1 MLQITGYV
9 LIDRILQISSSR
21 GRVLLGNMEIRRSL
35 EGGREG
41 WGRTVECHRGAAETL
56 QRSAAVSQT
65 DMIGNV
71 TKPQVMS
78 FGHKGKIRFV
88 I

>member
-35 EGGREG
+35 EGGRGGEG
-41 WGRTVECHRGAAETL
+41 QWSAIEEPRRDRLQYHR
-56 QRSAAVSQT
+56 Q
-65 DMIGNV
+65 I
-71 TKPQVMS
+71 
-78 FGHKGKIRFV
+78 
-88 I
+88 

>member
-1 MLQITGYV
+1 M
-9 LIDRILQISSSR
+9 
-21 GRVLLGNMEIRRSL
+21 
-35 EGGREG
+35 
-41 WGRTVECHRGAAETL
+41 ECHRGAAE
-56 QRSAAVSQT
+56 RSAAVSQT